1 MNGCKA
7 SLTFSKLDFII
18 FIFDYLKI
26 YINYYHFNNINKNAN
41 CSWFKLSINLFPPS
55 EYIEITI

>member
-41 CSWFKLSINLFPPS
+41 CS
-55 EYIEITI
+55 